1 MKLRLQWLRGRAWT
15 NPEKAVCSHSWC
27 MVLRHWHSAAAGAA
41 LIHGAGVLLLQ
52 TGLGPREAQLFNQ
65 ACSAG
70 GWPSKHLAV
79 GPLPSASFPCYLAC
93 FLLQWCCAS
102 WERPQ
107 PRAAGGTQVHFHR
120 GWGTGQGP
128 SSYVISCRTCVVTW
142 HRPLGLSDFKMDLLV
157 GQWIRPLENLV
168 QQGTS
173 TPGALCP

>member
-1 MKLRLQWLRGRAWT
+1 MAQRQSWDKPGESCVLALLVHGAPTLALCCCWCRL
-15 NPEKAVCSHSWC
+15 V
-27 MVLRHWHSAAAGAA
+27 
-41 LIHGAGVLLLQ
+41 IHGAGVPLLQ

-79 GPLPSASFPCYLAC
+79 GPLPCASFPCYLAC

-142 HRPLGLSDFKMDLLV
+142 HRALGLSDFKMDLLV